1 MQDAVT
7 EGLLVRWKPFIWH
20 LQLQVKKQ
28 SCLFERWCWTI
39 FSQWDLGTS
48 LKVAQKAAEIPSRRQ
63 GPYMAHAESPLL
75 SVSAA
80 PSLSVLLSLVSLST
94 RALLPQPLP
103 LPLYCDPAPMMFSR
117 GSPEVLRVSLWTV
130 FGLHTHTHTRQR
142 REHSRL
148 RTSAAWF
155 IGEHRLVSL
164 YRKFHWER
172 SWTPD
177 WCSRRTEAGCFY

>member
-1 MQDAVT
+1 MQDAAT

-80 PSLSVLLSLVSLST
+80 LSLSVLLSLVSLST

-103 LPLYCDPAPMMFSR
+103 LPLYCDPAPMMLSR

-130 FGLHTHTHTRQR
+130 FGLHTHTPTQR
-142 REHSRL
+142 TQQTADIS
-148 RTSAAWF
+148 
-155 IGEHRLVSL
+155 SL
-164 YRKFHWER
+164 IYWG
-172 SWTPD
+172 T
-177 WCSRRTEAGCFY
+177 